1 MLASSSSDRSTRG
14 VLYTGSFT
22 TEYFGGETLYDVLRR
37 RAPQYLHPRPTPGA
51 ELTGR
56 SDPLAIYID
65 GNFAGSA
72 DVLQLIPA
80 YTVFSVDRISS
91 SEAAIKF
98 GPKHSNGALLVHW
111 FFATDVVNRRR
122 SPRPQPTKQNRPSS
136 HGSGRF
142 CCRRYDHGIRCIR
155 DCSCSRYVRLNLSCR
170 PSRRITT

>member
-1 MLASSSSDRSTRG
+1 MRSAYPAVFLCALACASAPSSSRLSTTGAASSPVMFASSSSDRSTRG
-14 VLYTGSFT
+14 VIYTGSFT

-80 YTVFSVDRISS
+80 YTVFSVDRISA

-98 GPKHSNGALLVHW
+98 GPKHSNGALLVHL
-111 FFATDVVNRRR
+111 VLRN
-122 SPRPQPTKQNRPSS
+122 
-136 HGSGRF
+136 
-142 CCRRYDHGIRCIR
+142 
-155 DCSCSRYVRLNLSCR
+155 
-170 PSRRITT
+170 